1 LRHREQNLVAG
12 GGYRRWRFNRHR
24 RGLGRR
30 GSNLRPCSGDIIP
43 AAPIEAL
50 CSRID
55 ASPTHACSYERLPDD
70 GHLTCHASGYATCQ
84 RWFEALPRP

>member
-1 LRHREQNLVAG
+1 MLPAT
-12 GGYRRWRFNRHR
+12 FNVRDFK
-24 RGLGRR
+24 LIEC

-55 ASPTHACSYERLPDD
+55 ASPTHACSYETLPDD
-70 GHLTCHASGYATCQ
+70 GHLTCHGSGYATCQ
-84 RWFEALPRP
+84 RWFEALPRR